1 MANAGRNISLTDRQ
15 SQFVDQ
21 QVAAGRH
28 VSASEVVREAL
39 RRYEDDVAAEQ
50 AQLDALRR
58 LAAEGDSDMAQGN
71 YVRVQDR
78 AHLHRIIQ
86 ECGEEA
92 VRMAELGEV
101 AEDDED

>member
-58 LAAEGDSDMAQGN
+58 LAAEGDLDMAQGTI
-71 YVRVQDR
+71 RSR
-78 AHLHRIIQ
+78 AHLHRLSRD
-86 ECGEEA
+86 A
-92 VRMAELGEV
+92 AKRPRSDRARLGG
-101 AEDDED
+101 DED